1 MNAVGNPIS
10 EVIPE
15 SYKLFI
21 GGKWQES
28 GSKERLACYSPV
40 SGEQITTV
48 PVANAA
54 DVDAAVKNSAQ
65 AFPKWSETTAK
76 KRQQMLLDL
85 ADKLVEQA
93 DRIAWMETANTGKP
107 MRESIANVHTAVDRL
122 RYYAGA
128 VRALE
133 GRVLPVTANIT
144 SYDHRVPLGVVG
156 IIGAWNFPLNM
167 FLGKIAPVIAAG
179 NCVVY
184 KPADATPVTT
194 LEIAAIISEVL
205 PPGVVNVVT
214 GTGAVTGEAMLA
226 HPAIR
231 MISVTGS
238 SETGRKVMKG
248 VANTMKRVTLELGGK
263 NAQVVFPDADLDRA
277 AQGILLGAFLNQG
290 QVCTAGSRI
299 FAHKDIADELK
310 AKIIALIPELAMGDP
325 FNDQTRMGTL
335 VSKEHL
341 ARVREYIEIGKKEG
355 ARLVCGGDMAKIA
368 GLPNG
373 LFLQAT
379 IFDQVTQDMRI
390 ANEEIF
396 GPVATIHEWSDYE
409 QMLAEVGSVEQG
421 LAAGIWTASLSQ
433 AHTTAKRIQA
443 GRVWVNCYNLFP
455 SGASFGG
462 MKASGFGREDA
473 FETLFE
479 FTEVKNVIIDSADSY
494 RRFYG

>member
-1 MNAVGNPIS
+1 
-10 EVIPE
+10 
-15 SYKLFI
+15 
-21 GGKWQES
+21 
-28 GSKERLACYSPV
+28 
-40 SGEQITTV
+40 
-48 PVANAA
+48 
-54 DVDAAVKNSAQ
+54 
-65 AFPKWSETTAK
+65 
-76 KRQQMLLDL
+76 
-85 ADKLVEQA
+85 
-93 DRIAWMETANTGKP
+93 

-310 AKIIALIPELAMGDP
+310 AKIIA
-325 FNDQTRMGTL
+325 Q
-335 VSKEHL
+335 
-341 ARVREYIEIGKKEG
+341 IG
-355 ARLVCGGDMAKIA
+355 R
-368 GLPNG
+368 
-373 LFLQAT
+373 
-379 IFDQVTQDMRI
+379 
-390 ANEEIF
+390 
-396 GPVATIHEWSDYE
+396 
-409 QMLAEVGSVEQG
+409 
-421 LAAGIWTASLSQ
+421 
-433 AHTTAKRIQA
+433 AH
-443 GRVWVNCYNLFP
+443 V
-455 SGASFGG
+455 
-462 MKASGFGREDA
+462 
-473 FETLFE
+473 
-479 FTEVKNVIIDSADSY
+479 
-494 RRFYG
+494 

>member
-1 MNAVGNPIS
+1 MNG
-10 EVIPE
+10 EIPSAYE
-15 SYKLFI
+15 LFI
-21 GGKWQES
+21 DGNWSPS
-28 GSKERLACYSPV
+28 GSEERLNCFCPV
-40 SGEQITTV
+40 NGEPLTSV
-48 PVANAA
+48 PIANAA
-54 DVDAAVKNSAQ
+54 DVDLAVRSCTK
-65 AFPKWSETTAK
+65 AFPKWSATTAK
-76 KRQQMLLDL
+76 KRQQLLLDL
-85 ADKLVEQA
+85 ADKLVEHVE
-93 DRIAWMETANTGKP
+93 RIAWMETANTGKP
-107 MRESIANVHTAVDRL
+107 MRESVANVHTAADRL

-128 VRALE
+128 CRALE
-133 GRVLPVTANIT
+133 GRILPVTSDIT

-156 IIGAWNFPLNM
+156 VIGAWNFPLNM
-167 FLGKIAPVIAAG
+167 FIGKIAPIIAAG

-194 LEIAAIISEVL
+194 LEIAALISEVL
-205 PPGVVNVVT
+205 PAGVVNVVT
-214 GTGAVTGEAMLA
+214 GTGPLTGEAMLA
-226 HPAIR
+226 HPGIR

-238 SETGRKVMKG
+238 SATGQKVMQGASK
-248 VANTMKRVTLELGGK
+248 TMKRVTLELGGK

-299 FAHKDIADELK
+299 FAHQDIAEALK
-310 AKIIALIPELAMGDP
+310 AKIVALIPELQMGDP
-325 FNDQTRMGTL
+325 FSDQTRMGTL

-341 ARVREYIEIGKKEG
+341 ARVMDYIAIGKKEG
-355 ARLVCGGDMAKIA
+355 ARVLCGGELAQIP

-379 IFDQVTQDMRI
+379 LFDQVTHDMRI
-390 ANEEIF
+390 AREEIF
-396 GPVATIHEWSDYE
+396 GPVATFHEWNDYE
-409 QMLAEVGSVEQG
+409 QMLEEVGAVDQG
-421 LAAGIWTASLSQ
+421 LAAGIWTSSLSQ
-433 AHTTAKRIQA
+433 AHSTARRIQA
-443 GRVWVNCYNLFP
+443 GRIWVNCYNLFP